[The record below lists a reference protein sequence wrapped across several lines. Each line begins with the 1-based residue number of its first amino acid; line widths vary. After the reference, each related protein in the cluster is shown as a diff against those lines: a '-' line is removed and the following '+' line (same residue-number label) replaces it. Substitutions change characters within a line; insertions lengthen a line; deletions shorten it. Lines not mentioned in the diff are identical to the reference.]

1 MLLIYF
7 CTEDIASHAD
17 VVLRGSSRVPVPL
30 AEHLRR
36 RLRKTGRHFDLEK
49 PIKGLLQRVREGCS
63 LRKQMAIRN
72 VTTTQKFHTDDDV
85 SLT

>member
-7 CTEDIASHAD
+7 CTEDIVSHAD

-30 AEHLRR
+30 AERLRG
-36 RLRKTGRHFDLEK
+36 RLRKTGRHFDLET

-85 SLT
+85 CLT